1 MKLIAAFFKLIRLP
15 NLFFILLT
23 QFLFYYCII
32 KPVLQQLQIN
42 ASLDEQNFLLL
53 VLASI
58 LIAAAGYIINDYF
71 DVDIDHVNKPQK
83 NVIDLVISRRWAILW
98 HLIFSG
104 IGIAVSLYVSWQ
116 TGLWYIVIANAGCVF
131 LLFAYSVSLKRKL
144 LSGNISISILT
155 AWVVLV
161 LCFSEFHLSLRLP
174 DFDLLKAGN
183 QIMKLG
189 FLYAGFAFVIT
200 LIREAVKDIEDME
213 GDRRY
218 GCKTMP
224 IVWGIPATKIY
235 VAVWLIVLLAVLIA
249 LQVYI
254 IRFHWWWPI
263 LYTVLLIILPL
274 VYIFYKLFKANTP
287 AEFHY
292 LSTFNKA
299 VMFSGILSMGFLY
312 FYL

>member
-1 MKLIAAFFKLIRLP
+1 
-15 NLFFILLT
+15 
-23 QFLFYYCII
+23 
-32 KPVLQQLQIN
+32 
-42 ASLDEQNFLLL
+42 
-53 VLASI
+53 
-58 LIAAAGYIINDYF
+58 
-71 DVDIDHVNKPQK
+71 
-83 NVIDLVISRRWAILW
+83 
-98 HLIFSG
+98 
-104 IGIAVSLYVSWQ
+104 
-116 TGLWYIVIANAGCVF
+116 
-131 LLFAYSVSLKRKL
+131 
-144 LSGNISISILT
+144 
-155 AWVVLV
+155 
-161 LCFSEFHLSLRLP
+161 
-174 DFDLLKAGN
+174 
-183 QIMKLG
+183 
-189 FLYAGFAFVIT
+189 
-200 LIREAVKDIEDME
+200 ME